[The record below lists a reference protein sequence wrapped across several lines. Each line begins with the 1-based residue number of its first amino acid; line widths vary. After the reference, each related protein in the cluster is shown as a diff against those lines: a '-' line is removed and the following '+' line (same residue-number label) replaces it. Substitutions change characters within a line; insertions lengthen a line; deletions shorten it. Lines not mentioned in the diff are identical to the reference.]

1 MQTDMLEQ
9 GGFVRS
15 LQAGLLTIA
24 VFLSAMSYNNKQ
36 LNVLHQSYK

>member
-9 GGFVRS
+9 GGFVSS

-24 VFLSAMSYNNKQ
+24 VFLSAMNYNKKL
-36 LNVLHQSYK
+36 LNILHQSHK